1 MTPLSKSLED
11 NNKQNILKHEKQKE
25 IIENLDIRNLFSE
38 SNKVDPQ
45 DEESW

>member
-1 MTPLSKSLED
+1 MTPLSKYSED
-11 NNKQNILKHEKQKE
+11 NDIQNISKCEKQKQ
-25 IIENLDIRNLFSE
+25 IIENLDISNLFSE